1 MIFIQVLINNKIHR
15 LPIID
20 PESGNIMSILNQKP
34 LLKFLYN
41 IPKVRT
47 LNHLK
52 MSIEEAGL
60 GSYENIA
67 VSQPVMDYEHMDEL
81 LVNFQVAQ
89 KETKVIE
96 ALNRFVSERIT
107 ALPIVDKDRKL
118 LNIYSKFDVF
128 NLESFA
134 DLEITLEDATKSR
147 MFFDGVYTCKGK
159 L

>member
-67 VSQPVMDYEHMDEL
+67 VSHTVMDY
-81 LVNFQVAQ
+81 
-89 KETKVIE
+89 
-96 ALNRFVSERIT
+96 
-107 ALPIVDKDRKL
+107 
-118 LNIYSKFDVF
+118 
-128 NLESFA
+128 
-134 DLEITLEDATKSR
+134 
-147 MFFDGVYTCKGK
+147 
-159 L
+159 

>member
-1 MIFIQVLINNKIHR
+1 MLINNKIHR

-47 LNHLK
+47 LTHLK

-67 VSQPVMDYEHMDEL
+67 VSCRNILITRFERQSIFRLPKRR
-81 LVNFQVAQ
+81 Q
-89 KETKVIE
+89 KSLRPSI
-96 ALNRFVSERIT
+96 
-107 ALPIVDKDRKL
+107 
-118 LNIYSKFDVF
+118 
-128 NLESFA
+128 
-134 DLEITLEDATKSR
+134 DL
-147 MFFDGVYTCKGK
+147 
-159 L
+159 

>member
-1 MIFIQVLINNKIHR
+1 
-15 LPIID
+15 
-20 PESGNIMSILNQKP
+20 
-34 LLKFLYN
+34 
-41 IPKVRT
+41 
-47 LNHLK
+47 
-52 MSIEEAGL
+52 
-60 GSYENIA
+60 
-67 VSQPVMDYEHMDEL
+67 MDEL